1 MTIAS
6 PIRLDRL
13 QLALQTVLSDA
24 LGSHAEVGW
33 AYGEGLWD
41 DNFPSGNAVNM
52 TLISG
57 PNFHNQNCVR
67 GEVFVPPTT
76 VNVKV
81 DSATANERYIIAIN
95 EYNYY
100 HDATALDTVTTIRD
114 ALVALIVADTESPFT
129 AAPAVAVDELTVTPD
144 AVGSIWQMA
153 VSNQMTGTPTLSS
166 QAVLKVQD
174 TRRFTVAFGCF
185 SKERFPRSG
194 AWDIAARAQ
203 AALTSPQYL
212 EVFNQYGIAVW
223 GKSPTTDLSDIAGG
237 HWESR
242 VNFDVDFSL
251 RSTFTTDV
259 ERIEHVGMTLNLSAP
274 TETVTF
280 TVDKP

>member
-13 QLALQTVLSDA
+13 QKALIEVLEDA
-24 LGSHAEVGW
+24 LGSTVEVGW
-33 AYGEGLWD
+33 AYGEGLWN
-41 DNFPSGNAVNM
+41 DNFPSGNAVNLTM
-52 TLISG
+52 ISG

-67 GEVFVPPTT
+67 GEVFLPPTT

-81 DSATANERYIIAIN
+81 DSATAYERYIIEIN
-95 EYNYY
+95 EYYYY

-129 AAPAVAVDELTVTPD
+129 AAPAVPVDELTVTPD

-174 TRRFTVAFGCF
+174 TRRFTIALGCF

-194 AWDIAARAQ
+194 AWDIVARCQ

-212 EVFNQYGIAVW
+212 EVFNQYGVAVW
-223 GKSPTTDLSDIAGG
+223 GKSPATDLSDIAGG

-242 VNFDVDFSL
+242 VNFDVDFAV
-251 RSTFTTDV
+251 RSTFTTDI
-259 ERIEHVGMTLNLSAP
+259 EQIEHVGMTLSLSAP